1 MEDEHLN
8 NLEMEELRLA
18 SIKTRFFAF
27 MIDYFLIFIII
38 YTIYFNALD
47 GVEDIESMITII
59 TNATINGFII
69 KFIYESFF
77 VYYYSATIGK
87 ILMKI
92 RILHIDSFDDLSLIE
107 SIGRSGLKIL
117 NEYIFYFGCMFAF
130 IGELKQTLHDRAVK
144 SIVVYV

>member
-1 MEDEHLN
+1 MEEEHLD
-8 NLEMEELRLA
+8 NLEREQLKLA
-18 SIKTRFFAF
+18 SIKSRFFAF
-27 MIDYFLIFIII
+27 MIDYFLIFIIV
-38 YTIYFNALD
+38 YAIYFDALD
-47 GVEDIESMITII
+47 GVEDIESMIIII
-59 TNATINGFII
+59 TDATIKGFII

-77 VYYYSATIGK
+77 VFYYSATVGK

-92 RILHIDSFDDLSLIE
+92 RILNIDSFDDLSLTQ
-107 SIGRSGLKIL
+107 SIGRSGIKIL